1 MKPPSEAAGE
11 TRILDLPEFEASY
24 RRILM
29 DYIESGEEAGLLEAN
44 SLGKAAQA
52 SGISILDVVVVH
64 TSTVAAQFRETPPVS
79 DAALV
84 VERAR
89 SILLDCLAPFELSVR
104 GFHSMLEEIKTKS
117 EQDIMK
123 IFASAQDGVVMLD
136 EKARVIDFNPAV
148 AAMFGVAPEKF
159 RELTRAEARGEWMS
173 AIDRT
178 ALQQLEDKGYFDEY
192 ERQFTKPD
200 GSPVVCRISG
210 AMIGGWEEGQKGRA
224 FAFVTDITERVR
236 DEEIM
241 RESEERYRTLF
252 EAGGTSKCVV
262 EGDLEVASCNME
274 MTRLTRRSIMEIEG
288 RNLRELVHEDDVAR
302 LLESYE
308 DVRGG
313 YADSPAHFEAR
324 LKRSDGFYVDV
335 IAFLAALPEGKS
347 VLVSFADI
355 TLEKIYEQQLEDRA
369 KQLSDFLSIAAH
381 ELGLP
386 VTIIKGYTQTL
397 AAHFDALSEKDK
409 AEILAS
415 IDASASRLNHLVQE
429 LLDVSRVETGRIAL
443 EPAVLELEPLLL
455 EVVKE
460 MQMRSDDHLFN
471 IRVAPGIRTVNADPD
486 KLRQVVMILLDN
498 AARFS
503 PQGSLIEI
511 ETTPADEAAGEVPGS
526 VVITVL
532 DSGVGVP
539 QEERERIFEPFSQ
552 VEDLDHHSSSGL
564 GLGLYIASRI
574 VATHQ
579 GRMWHEDRPGGGS
592 AFRFLLPPISAG
604 DEDSQ

>member
-1 MKPPSEAAGE
+1 MNPPSRETGE
-11 TRILDLPEFEASY
+11 TRILDLSEFESSY
-24 RRILM
+24 RHLLL
-29 DYIESGEEAGLLEAN
+29 DYIASGGEAGLLEAN

-52 SGISILDVVVVH
+52 GGISILDIVVVH
-64 TSTVAAQFRETPPVS
+64 TSAEAALFREARPAP

-89 SILLDCLAPFELSVR
+89 SVLLESLAPFELSVR
-104 GFHSMLEEIKTKS
+104 GFRDVLEEIKTKS

-123 IFASAQDGVVMLD
+123 IFTSAQDGVVMLD
-136 EKARVIDFNPAV
+136 ESARVIDFNPAV
-148 AAMFGVAPEKF
+148 AAMFGVSSDEF
-159 RELTRAEARGEWMS
+159 REWTVSEEDGNWMS
-173 AIDRT
+173 PLDRK
-178 ALQQLEDKGYFDEY
+178 ALEQLNEKGYFDEY
-192 ERQFTKPD
+192 ERQFTRPD

-210 AMIGGWEEGQKGRA
+210 AMIGGWVEGQPGKA
-224 FAFVTDITERVR
+224 FAFVNDITERVR
-236 DEEIM
+236 DERII

-262 EGDLEVASCNME
+262 EGDLIVASCNME
-274 MTRLTRRSIMEIEG
+274 LTHLTRRSIREIEG
-288 RNLRELVHEDDVAR
+288 RSLSELVHEEDMDR
-302 LLESYE
+302 FTESYE

-313 YADSPAHFEAR
+313 YTDGPAHFEAR
-324 LKRSDGFYVDV
+324 LKRSDGFYVPV

-415 IDASASRLNHLVQE
+415 IDTSASRLNHLVQE

-443 EPAVLELEPLLL
+443 EPADLELEPLLL

-471 IRVAPGIRTVNADPD
+471 IRVAPGARAVTADPD
-486 KLRQVVMILLDN
+486 KLRQVMMILLDN
-498 AARFS
+498 ASRFS
-503 PQGSLIEI
+503 SQGSLIEI
-511 ETTPADEAAGEVPGS
+511 ETGAADQEAGEAPGS
-526 VVITVL
+526 IVISVL
-532 DSGVGVP
+532 DRGVGVP
-539 QEERERIFEPFSQ
+539 EEERERIFEPFSQ
-552 VEDLDHHSSSGL
+552 VEDLDHHSTSGL

-574 VATHQ
+574 VAAHK
-579 GRMWHEDRPGGGS
+579 GRMWHEERPGGGS
-592 AFRFLLPPISAG
+592 AFHFLLPAIST
-604 DEDSQ
+604 EVES